1 MHPLNM
7 IFFANYFFP
16 DKANKH
22 IMIRESNL
30 NLLLTSLFF

>member
-1 MHPLNM
+1 MHALNM

-22 IMIRESNL
+22 IVIRESNL
-30 NLLLTSLFF
+30 NLLLVILFF